1 MSETMSSTAKTAPG
15 IARPAVP
22 APAAPG
28 AAGRLG
34 VTVIVPTYCR
44 PDQLADCLDG
54 LVRQTL
60 APAQVIVTVR
70 DTDPE
75 SAEIA
80 HRYDGALPMQIVQI
94 EVPGQVAAINRGM
107 DHARGDIVAITDD
120 DAVPHPDW
128 VERIEGWYRTDPRIG
143 GVGGRDH
150 VYHDGVPET
159 GERRVV
165 GRLQWFGRVIGNH
178 HLGVGPAQDVDV
190 LKGANWSFRR
200 AAITG
205 QRLNTRL
212 RGSGA
217 QVRNEVDFCLRLS
230 RRGWRLVYDPM
241 VAVDHFPA
249 VRFDIDQRGSD
260 HFHPLAQE
268 NATYNDTVALM
279 AHFNP
284 ANRMVFAAWAFLV
297 GTCEFPG
304 AVQWARLA
312 LGGDPHAGAKLRA
325 TLRGRLAGMRDWRE
339 SPA

>member
-1 MSETMSSTAKTAPG
+1 MSGGTTPSMVTRPVSLVPIDPTATE
-15 IARPAVP
+15 
-22 APAAPG
+22 
-28 AAGRLG
+28 RLG
-34 VTVIVPTYCR
+34 VTVIVPTYRR
-44 PDQLADCLDG
+44 PDQLAGCLDG

-60 APAQVIVTVR
+60 APVQVVVTVR
-70 DTDPE
+70 DSDPE
-75 SAEIA
+75 SAEVA
-80 HRYDGALPMQIVQI
+80 RRYRPALPIQVVGID
-94 EVPGQVAAINRGM
+94 VPGQVAAINRGM
-107 DHARGDIVAITDD
+107 DHATGDIVAITDD

-128 VERIEGWYRTDPRIG
+128 VERIEAWYRTDPRIG

-150 VYHDGVPET
+150 VFHGDVPET
-159 GERRVV
+159 GEAEIV

-200 AAITG
+200 AAIAG

-230 RRGWRLVYDPM
+230 RQGWRLVYDPL

-268 NATYNDTVALM
+268 NATFNDTLALM
-279 AHFNP
+279 AHFGP
-284 ANRMVFAAWAFLV
+284 ANRAAFAAWAMLV

-304 AVQWARLA
+304 LAQWARLR
-312 LGGDPHAGAKLRA
+312 LRGDRHAGAKLRA
-325 TLRGRLAGMRDWRE
+325 TLRGRLAGMRNWRE
-339 SPA
+339 TAA

>member
-1 MSETMSSTAKTAPG
+1 MSETMSTTA
-15 IARPAVP
+15 ISRPSALVP
-22 APAAPG
+22 IDPDATE
-28 AAGRLG
+28 RLG
-34 VTVIVPTYCR
+34 VTVIVPTYRR
-44 PDQLADCLDG
+44 PDQLAGCLDG

-70 DTDPE
+70 DTDPA
-75 SAEIA
+75 SAEVA
-80 HRYDGALPMQIVQI
+80 RRYEGALAMQVVEI

-107 DHARGDIVAITDD
+107 DHARADIVAITDD

-128 VERIEGWYRTDPRIG
+128 VERIEAWYRTDPRIG

-159 GERRVV
+159 GERRIV

-200 AAITG
+200 AAITDE
-205 QRLNTRL
+205 RLNTRL

-230 RRGWRLVYDPM
+230 RRGWRLVYDPL

-268 NATYNDTVALM
+268 NATYNDTIALM
-279 AHFNP
+279 AHFTP

-312 LGGDPHAGAKLRA
+312 LRGDRHAGAKLGA

>member
-1 MSETMSSTAKTAPG
+1 MSITMTPST
-15 IARPAVP
+15 V
-22 APAAPG
+22 APAAPD
-28 AAGRLG
+28 AAERLG
-34 VTVIVPTYCR
+34 VTVIVPTYRR
-44 PDQLADCLDG
+44 PDQLAGCLDG

-60 APAQVIVTVR
+60 APVQVVVTVR

-75 SAEIA
+75 SAEVA
-80 HRYDGALPMQIVQI
+80 RRYASTLPVEVADID
-94 EVPGQVAAINRGM
+94 VPGQVAAINRGM

-120 DAVPHPDW
+120 DAVPHSDW
-128 VERIEGWYRTDPRIG
+128 VERIEAWYRADPRIG

-150 VYHDGVPET
+150 VYHDGVAET
-159 GERRVV
+159 GEAQVV

-200 AAITG
+200 AAIDG

-217 QVRNEVDFCLRLS
+217 QVRNEVDFCLRLC
-230 RRGWRLVYDPM
+230 RQGWRLVYDPL

-249 VRFDIDQRGSD
+249 VRFDIDQRGAN

-268 NATYNDTVALM
+268 NATFNDTLALM
-279 AHFNP
+279 AHFGP
-284 ANRMVFAAWAFLV
+284 ANRAAFAAWAMLV

-304 AVQWARLA
+304 LAQWARLS
-312 LGGDPHAGAKLRA
+312 LRGDRHAGAKLRA
-325 TLRGRLAGMRDWRE
+325 TVRGRLEGMRDWRE
-339 SPA
+339 TAA

>member
-1 MSETMSSTAKTAPG
+1 MSVTMNPTGMP
-15 IARPAVP
+15 RPAPLVP
-22 APAAPG
+22 IDPHAAE
-28 AAGRLG
+28 RLG
-34 VTVIVPTYCR
+34 VTVIVPTYRR
-44 PDQLADCLDG
+44 PDQFAGCLDG

-60 APAQVIVTVR
+60 APVQVVVTVR

-75 SAEIA
+75 SAEVA
-80 HRYDGALPMQIVQI
+80 RRYASILPI
-94 EVPGQVAAINRGM
+94 EVAVIDVPGQVAAINRGM

-128 VERIEGWYRTDPRIG
+128 VERIEAWYRADPRIG

-159 GERRVV
+159 GEAQVV

-200 AAITG
+200 AAIDG

-230 RRGWRLVYDPM
+230 RQGWRLVYDPM

-249 VRFDIDQRGSD
+249 VRFDIDQRGAN

-268 NATYNDTVALM
+268 NATFNDTLALM
-279 AHFNP
+279 AHFGP
-284 ANRMVFAAWAFLV
+284 TNRAAFAAWAMLV

-304 AVQWARLA
+304 LAQWARLT
-312 LGGDPHAGAKLRA
+312 LRGDRHAGAKLRA
-325 TLRGRLAGMRDWRE
+325 TLRGRLEGMRDWRE
-339 SPA
+339 TAA